1 MNHQSGSNQ
10 PFVRTVS
17 SGRCP
22 RMGFS
27 LIEAL
32 IALAILALIFTS
44 IASAIG
50 AGTATAGETRTRV
63 VATLSA
69 DELLAE
75 VLSDDWDGLLQW
87 DGFEEISGEGRA
99 PDGRLEPAR
108 KSLARSV
115 EVLEQTRTLEPVGI
129 EVDGRLIVI
138 EVRDQNHRL
147 LSRLER
153 FVPGW
158 TGGSS

>member
-1 MNHQSGSNQ
+1 MDHRFGSSQ
-10 PFVRTVS
+10 EEGHPVCRR
-17 SGRCP
+17 RCP
-22 RMGFS
+22 RRGFS

-32 IALAILALIFTS
+32 IALAILALVFTS

-75 VLSDDWDGLLQW
+75 VLSSDWGELIQW
-87 DGFEEISGEGRA
+87 HGFREDVGEGRA

-115 EVLEQTRTLEPVGI
+115 EVLDQSRTLEPVGI
-129 EVDGRLIVI
+129 EVAGRLIVV
-138 EVRDQNHRL
+138 EVRDENERL

-153 FVPGW
+153 FVPLS
-158 TGGSS
+158 TGESS

>member
-1 MNHQSGSNQ
+1 MNQRSGTSRRNGN
-10 PFVRTVS
+10 PVYRY
-17 SGRCP
+17 GCP
-22 RMGFS
+22 RSGFS

-32 IALAILALIFTS
+32 IALAILALVFTS

-75 VLSDDWDGLLQW
+75 VLSSDWGELIQW
-87 DGFEEISGEGRA
+87 HGFKEDVGEGRA

-108 KSLARSV
+108 KSLARTV
-115 EVLEQTRTLEPVGI
+115 EVLDRSRTLEPVGI
-129 EVDGRLIVI
+129 EVAGLLVVV
-138 EVRDQNHRL
+138 EVRDENERL

-153 FVPGW
+153 FVPVP
-158 TGGSS
+158 TGESS